1 MSNYQLQARSPLEI
15 LMGLT
20 PFDAARLGH
29 GFYMGSLGRPV
40 EPALFPS
47 AIPPSTSPAT
57 KPSSGGPPYPPGTPG
72 SAAPQDLPVTPI
84 GNSTIFSGFCPTTAA
99 GRAPHTEGKRRCHLK
114 KENQAIRAGA
124 QRLLG
129 GSGACP

>member
-72 SAAPQDLPVTPI
+72 SAAPQDLPVTPHWGTRPSSPVSAQLRRRAEPRI
-84 GNSTIFSGFCPTTAA
+84 LKGNDD
-99 GRAPHTEGKRRCHLK
+99 
-114 KENQAIRAGA
+114 AI
-124 QRLLG
+124 
-129 GSGACP
+129 

>member
-1 MSNYQLQARSPLEI
+1 MSNYQIQARSPLEI

-47 AIPPSTSPAT
+47 AIPPSTGT
-57 KPSSGGPPYPPGTPG
+57 GGPAFATTR
-72 SAAPQDLPVTPI
+72 SRCESV
-84 GNSTIFSGFCPTTAA
+84 FSV
-99 GRAPHTEGKRRCHLK
+99 L
-114 KENQAIRAGA
+114 
-124 QRLLG
+124 
-129 GSGACP
+129 

>member
-84 GNSTIFSGFCPTTAA
+84 G
-99 GRAPHTEGKRRCHLK
+99 ELDHLH
-114 KENQAIRAGA
+114 
-124 QRLLG
+124 RLLPNYG
-129 GSGACP
+129 GGPSPAY

>member
-72 SAAPQDLPVTPI
+72 SAAPQELPVTPI
-84 GNSTIFSGFCPTTAA
+84 G
-99 GRAPHTEGKRRCHLK
+99 ELDHLLRFLP
-114 KENQAIRAGA
+114 NY
-124 QRLLG
+124 G
-129 GSGACP
+129 GGPSPAY